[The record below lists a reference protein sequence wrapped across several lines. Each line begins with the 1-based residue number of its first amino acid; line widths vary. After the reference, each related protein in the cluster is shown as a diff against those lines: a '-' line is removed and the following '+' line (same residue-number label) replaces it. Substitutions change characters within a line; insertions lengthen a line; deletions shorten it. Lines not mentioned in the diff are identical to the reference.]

1 VTIRRFREP
10 DRSAIHRIT
19 VACFEEVSLHAIA
32 QRKYGAFR
40 GGAWQERKLA
50 DVDADLEEDAN
61 GAFVAVED
69 DGVAGFI
76 TTRCDERTGIG
87 HILNVAVDP
96 DFQGQGLGAALLRH
110 ALDHFAQRGLT
121 HAKIE
126 TLVNNAA
133 GRHLYPKLGFEE
145 LAGQIHYMLELPP
158 RPVLCEP

>member
-96 DFQGQGLGAALLRH
+96 DFQGRGLGAALIRH
-110 ALDHFAQRGLT
+110 ALDHFAHRGLT

-126 TLVNNAA
+126 TLTDNAA
-133 GRHLYPKLGFEE
+133 GQHLYPKLGFEE
-145 LAGQIHYMLELPP
+145 LSRQIHYMLELPRK
-158 RPVLCEP
+158 RPF